1 MKHYLIKALAKKNKF
16 FAKKPES
23 SDDSD
28 GSLSS
33 DDEEEVSKDIIYK
46 WYNNR
51 YFAIKYLG
59 KGTFCRTWL
68 MYDIHLNKFVAMKM
82 YYSKYHE
89 ESLHEIKI
97 NKLLTNPKYVAHT
110 LDHFVENNCQ
120 CLIYELLGLTL
131 LDLLDYYDD
140 DIPLNIV
147 KQICVQIFKGLD
159 ELHKKNIIHCD
170 LKAENIMIK
179 QLDVPIKNIIDE
191 LKKIELDKMFEN
203 LIIKNLPENYN
214 EFDKTKKKN
223 VKRKIKIRCIKLLGE
238 SIKNKVELN
247 KDYDD
252 EFKFD
257 ETNIECKIIDLG
269 NSEILGVNNED
280 EIMIRSYRPPENI
293 MNSFYNEKADIWGMG
308 CIIYELLTGE
318 YLFDIDRD
326 LKDNEKD
333 RQHLHQMYETLG
345 KIPKDYALD
354 CEFSEQ
360 LFDNQGRI
368 VNHKQCNYTNLEEI
382 FITDYEYNENDA
394 KNISNFL
401 KKLLDYN
408 IKTRYSAQQAY
419 NDIWLNEVNEINE
432 VNEVN
437 EKSEIN

>member
-1 MKHYLIKALAKKNKF
+1 MKNYIIKALAKKQKF
-16 FAKKPES
+16 LNTHTES

-28 GSLSS
+28 CSLSS
-33 DDEEEVSKDIIYK
+33 DDEVEVSKDIIYK

-68 MYDIHLNKFVAMKM
+68 MYDVQSNTFVAMKM
-82 YYSKYHE
+82 YYSKYYD
-89 ESLHEIKI
+89 ESLYEIKI
-97 NKLLTNPKYVAHT
+97 NKLLATPKYVVKI
-110 LDHFVENNCQ
+110 LDNFVINKCQ

-140 DIPLNIV
+140 DIPLNII
-147 KQICVQIFKGLD
+147 KLISIQIFKGID
-159 ELHKKNIIHCD
+159 ELHEKNIVHCD
-170 LKAENIMIK
+170 LKGENIMLK

-191 LKKIELDKMFEN
+191 LNKLELDKMYEN
-203 LIIKNLPENYN
+203 LVLENLPEKYN

-223 VKRKIKIRCIKLLGE
+223 IKRKIKIRCIKMLGE
-238 SIKNKVELN
+238 SIKNKLETLEN
-247 KDYDD
+247 STN

-257 ETNIECKIIDLG
+257 EKNIECKIIDLG
-269 NSEILGVNNED
+269 NSEILGNNNDD
-280 EIMIRSYRPPENI
+280 EIMLRSYRPPENI

-308 CIIYELLTGE
+308 CIIYELLTGD
-318 YLFDIDRD
+318 YLFDIDRE

-333 RQHLHQMYETLG
+333 RQHLHQMYEILG

-354 CEFSEQ
+354 CEFSDQ

-368 VNHKQCNYTNLEEI
+368 INNKQCDYAQLNEI
-382 FITDYEYNENDA
+382 FINDYEYSENDS
-394 KNISNFL
+394 KHISDFL

-408 IKTRYSAQQAY
+408 IKTRYSAKQAY
-419 NDIWLNEVNEINE
+419 NDSWINEII
-432 VNEVN
+432 
-437 EKSEIN
+437 EIN